1 MLITYV
7 TFSFTALVK
16 ETATLVPMSN
26 LKPVKV
32 IEPVVIDVDDKLP
45 KRGLVSLPINLYV
58 QLAKEQ
64 VESMINLLFT
74 KTNWASPTL

>member
-1 MLITYV
+1 MGITYV
-7 TFSFTALVK
+7 TFPVTALVK
-16 ETATLVPMSN
+16 ETATRVPMSN